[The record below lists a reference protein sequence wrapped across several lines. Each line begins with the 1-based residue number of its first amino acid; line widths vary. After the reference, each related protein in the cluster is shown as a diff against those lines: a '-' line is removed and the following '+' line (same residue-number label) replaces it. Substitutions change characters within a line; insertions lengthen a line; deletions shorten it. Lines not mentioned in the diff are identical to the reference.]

1 MAFRQANIVLLSSFL
16 NKLIERIKNVYLLDF
31 LISYSK

>member
-1 MAFRQANIVLLSSFL
+1 MAFRQAKIVLLSSLL
-16 NKLIERIKNVYLLDF
+16 NKLIERIKNVYLLYF